1 MTQDQV
7 FRIGAFWYVSVNG
20 RTVGPWTRREYA
32 MAGLQTEQRRALT
45 QETRR
50 AAMAALGQAILAS
63 NTTQIVEARTAL
75 RELDAQ

>member
-1 MTQDQV
+1 
-7 FRIGAFWYVSVNG
+7 
-20 RTVGPWTRREYA
+20 